1 MGDFDRET
9 KAVEQHLGALWRYIN
24 EWAVPQRGFVEQILE
39 RLSNTLEGLEVDR
52 EELRQQNEELIAAQ
66 RVVESECQRYRE
78 LFEFAPDG
86 CLMTDVSGVIQ
97 EANRAAESL
106 FSINRY
112 FLVGK
117 PLVIFVSEEDR
128 GSFGARLNRLK
139 NLKRVQDI
147 ELCLKPYKG
156 APFYASITVAPVC
169 NPREELIGLRW
180 SIRDIAERKRIERAL
195 MESEERFRKAFGDS
209 AIGMALVKTDG
220 SFLQVNRALCEI
232 VGYSEQELLS
242 TSFQAITHPDDLE
255 PDLAHL
261 RQALDGQIN
270 SFQMEKRYFHNLGHI
285 VWVLLTTSLVRSESG
300 NPLYFISQ
308 IQDITERK
316 RVEEALR
323 KNIAHLAKKN
333 RYEKIINTVT
343 RSVHESINLQDV
355 LENAVESMSK
365 NIDGADNVSIYLVEG
380 EDLGELSRAEAV
392 LKAFR
397 GYPGWWV
404 ERVRR
409 IPYPKGFT
417 WKAIIEGKPTYCA
430 DVDRDTVIGPAGRE
444 MGTKS
449 YASMP
454 IHFGGTIVG
463 VININSFQKNAFND
477 EELRLLEIVSQQIET
492 AINNA
497 QRAEALQKAKE
508 ELELRVQERTREL
521 SGINEELKKEIAW
534 RKKAEKSLR
543 DSEER
548 YRALY
553 ENNPSMYFTVDR
565 EGKILSLNRFGAEQL
580 GYTVEGL
587 IGQSVF
593 NIFYEEDREA
603 VIERFARCLQNI
615 KQIIRW
621 EFRKVRKDGSILWVR
636 ESARAIEGSDGGM
649 VVLIVCEDI
658 TDRRRAE
665 EQLRGSLREKEMLLK
680 EVHHRV
686 KNNLQVV
693 SSLLDLQSDYLKDRQ
708 AIDMMSK
715 SRNRVRSMALVHERL
730 YQSKNMTKIDFAE
743 YIRDLTDSLFC
754 FYGVNLNR
762 VKLRIDAEGVLLN
775 INSAIPLGLIIN
787 ELVSN
792 SLKYAFPRGKK
803 GEISISLRSDNGGS
817 GLPGR
822 PEFTLTVGNNG
833 VGFPRDLNFRE
844 TKSLGLQL
852 VVALVDQIGGTIELD
867 RTNGVRFKIRF
878 TEPKPKE
885 EINTLIE

>member
-9 KAVEQHLGALWRYIN
+9 KAVEQHLEALWRYID
-24 EWAVPQRGFVEQILE
+24 EWAVPQRKFVEQILE
-39 RLSNTLEGLEVDR
+39 HLSNTLEELEVAR

-66 RVVESECQRYRE
+66 RIVESERQRYRE
-78 LFEFAPDG
+78 LFEFVPDG
-86 CLMTDVSGVIQ
+86 YLMTDVSGVIQ

-117 PLVIFVSEEDR
+117 PLVIFVSEGDR
-128 GSFGARLNRLK
+128 GSFGAQLNRLK
-139 NLKRVQDI
+139 NLKRVQDM
-147 ELCLKPYKG
+147 ELCLKPHKG
-156 APFYASITVAPVC
+156 APFYASITVAPVR
-169 NPREELIGLRW
+169 NPQEELIGLRW
-180 SIRDIAERKRIERAL
+180 SIRDIA
-195 MESEERFRKAFGDS
+195 
-209 AIGMALVKTDG
+209 
-220 SFLQVNRALCEI
+220 
-232 VGYSEQELLS
+232 
-242 TSFQAITHPDDLE
+242 
-255 PDLAHL
+255 
-261 RQALDGQIN
+261 
-270 SFQMEKRYFHNLGHI
+270 
-285 VWVLLTTSLVRSESG
+285 
-300 NPLYFISQ
+300 
-308 IQDITERK
+308 ERK

-333 RYEKIINTVT
+333 RYETIIGAVT
-343 RSVHESINLQDV
+343 RSIHRSINLQDV

-380 EDLGELSRAEAV
+380 EDLGELSQAEAV

-397 GYPGWWV
+397 GYPDWWI

-454 IHFGGTIVG
+454 IHFGGKIVG

-477 EELRLLEIVSQQIET
+477 EELRLLEIVAQQIEI

-521 SGINEELKKEIAW
+521 SEINEELKKEIAW

-603 VIERFARCLQNI
+603 VIERFVLCLQNI

-636 ESARAIEGSDGGM
+636 ESARAIQGSDGGM

-665 EQLRGSLREKEMLLK
+665 EQLRGSLREKEMLFK

-686 KNNLQVV
+686 KNNLQVI

-708 AIDMMSK
+708 AIEMMSK

-817 GLPGR
+817 DLPGR

-867 RTNGVRFKIRF
+867 RTNGARFKIRF
-878 TEPKPKE
+878 TEPKLKE